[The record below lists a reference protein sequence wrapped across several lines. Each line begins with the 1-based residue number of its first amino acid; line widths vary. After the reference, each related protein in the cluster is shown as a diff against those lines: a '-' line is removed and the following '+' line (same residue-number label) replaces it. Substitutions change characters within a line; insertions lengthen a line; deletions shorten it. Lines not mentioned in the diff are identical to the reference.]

1 MRRAVSK
8 LSNVASQVMIA
19 VVATGL
25 ASTLFGTQNQAAVDP
40 TATGKITTR
49 IENAFAP
56 ATILALSPQDAMA
69 LSSIQRFRPMAFE
82 PTVAAAPEAPA
93 PKPVAA
99 APSKPRSHDV
109 ARVLPPARPPQAVL
123 VAAAPVAPQAPA
135 AVAPETKPHGVTI
148 AGVAVPLPDVDFK
161 RYIPSGDDML
171 GTFSRAKSVVERL
184 AHVSSR

>member
-1 MRRAVSK
+1 VRRAMSK

-25 ASTLFGTQNQAAVDP
+25 ASTLFGTQSQPAVDP
-40 TATGKITTR
+40 TATGKITAR
-49 IENAFAP
+49 IEHAFAP

-82 PTVAAAPEAPA
+82 PTVAEAPT
-93 PKPVAA
+93 PKPIVAA
-99 APSKPRSHDV
+99 APAKPRSHDI
-109 ARVLPPARPPQAVL
+109 ARVLPPARPPQSVL
-123 VAAAPVAPQAPA
+123 VATAPVIAPQAPA
-135 AVAPETKPHGVTI
+135 AVVPEAKPHDVTI
-148 AGVAVPLPDVDFK
+148 AGVSLPLPEVDFK
-161 RYIPSGDDML
+161 RYIPSSDDVF